1 MPDLVILF
9 GPPASGKAAVGH
21 ALAQITGFRFFH
33 NHMTA
38 EAVAA
43 LFGWGTPE
51 YSTVAA
57 EVRLL
62 LLSKALAQKDQP
74 SVIFTF
80 VWAFNLE
87 ADNRFIADLMALA
100 SSNGQSVYFV
110 ELMASQAARVQRE
123 GTPFRLEHKP
133 AKRNIERAR
142 TYHAE
147 IDARQRMNSMGDFPH
162 PANHLSIDTEM
173 QSADQS
179 ALIVAKTFG
188 FAVRARDIGD
198 RE

>member
-38 EAVAA
+38 EPVAA
-43 LFGWGTPE
+43 LFGWGTPA
-51 YSTVAA
+51 YSAVAA

-74 SVIFTF
+74 SIVFTF

-110 ELMASQAARVQRE
+110 ELTASQAARVQRE

-142 TYHAE
+142 AYHAE
-147 IDARQRMNSMGDFPH
+147 IDARHRMNSAGDFPY
-162 PANHLSIDTEM
+162 PAKHLLVDTEV
-173 QSADQS
+173 QPPDQS
-179 ALIVAKTFG
+179 ATIIARAFG
-188 FAVRARDIGD
+188 LPVRLPNDTV
-198 RE
+198 